1 MLNSLT
7 KFKHKIKL
15 QFRRLRLGKRFKH
28 QYSCHPAFHIQ
39 RGDLTHDIFWHNK
52 KVAQVGTLKSIKKVF
67 QGNCFTVAAGPSL
80 NEIDFQQL
88 KPFDCISL
96 NCSIKKFSDQGFQPK
111 HCIIV
116 DHRVFENDWECVE
129 ASILSGANCY
139 FSAVGLSRICERDPS
154 LLNRDNIF
162 LIEGIGRQFG
172 LPRPSVKEFYKK
184 YQHDPDIY
192 MADDIPTRG
201 AIGFS
206 LNAEKGFF
214 FGKTVATWAVQLAP
228 YLGYKNNYILGMDL
242 GGTGKSYFDSSDR
255 TSIPYDFISLYE
267 PYIKVCF
274 EQAQRAAKENDFCL
288 YNLSQY
294 STLPNDIVTK
304 ISFDDAIKQEINSL

>member
-7 KFKHKIKL
+7 KFKHKIQLKL
-15 QFRRLRLGKRFKH
+15 RRLRLGKRFKH
-28 QYSCHPAFHIQ
+28 QYSCHPKFHIQ

-52 KVAQVGTLKSIKKVF
+52 KVAQVGGLKSIKKTF

-111 HCIIV
+111 HCIII
-116 DHRVFENDWECVE
+116 DRRVFENDWKCIE

-154 LLNRDNIF
+154 LLNQGNIF

-172 LPRPSVKEFYKK
+172 LPRPSVPEFYKK
-184 YQHDPDIY
+184 YQHDSDIY
-192 MADDIPTRG
+192 LADNILTRG

-214 FGKTVATWAVQLAP
+214 YGKTVATWAVQLAP

-255 TSIPYDFISLYE
+255 TSIPYDFISLYD

-304 ISFDDAIKQEINSL
+304 ISFDDVIKQAT